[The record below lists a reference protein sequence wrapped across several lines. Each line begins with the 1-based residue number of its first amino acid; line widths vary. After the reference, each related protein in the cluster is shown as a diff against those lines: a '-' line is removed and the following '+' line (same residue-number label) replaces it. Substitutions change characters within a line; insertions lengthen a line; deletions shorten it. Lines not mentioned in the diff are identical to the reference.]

1 MASERN
7 REPNFKPEEIEFL
20 VECCAN
26 KIGILENKK
35 TDGKTLAAK
44 NLAWAQIANE
54 FKENP
59 ATLNRSKDKL
69 FNRWKSLKT
78 VTISLKIL

>member
-7 REPNFKPEEIEFL
+7 REPNSKLEDIEFL
-20 VECCAN
+20 VECCAK

-44 NLAWAQIANE
+44 NLTWAQIANK

-59 ATLNRSKDKL
+59 ATLNPSKDQF
-69 FNRWKSLKT
+69 FNHWKSLKT
-78 VTISLKIL
+78 